1 MVDKFMLSTNAA
13 VSVHASVA
21 HVATKIEQITVY
33 RVHMYAFL
41 YADNIM
47 LQCQSEHSY

>member
-41 YADNIM
+41 YADNM